1 MLNEVDG
8 KLLTNP
14 KVNVPD
20 WIDNIKFNNPV
31 ERKMNIE
38 FDNHT
43 INRKHI
49 IAERNNDLGNVREMK
64 FSFNEKQLQVFA
76 MNELS
81 KFLKKYRYT
90 ANASVDNDK
99 VVIKATLL
107 NNPLEYTFTYNDDNG
122 KIVANK
128 IFTTKIASIVN
139 EYPYSEAGLE
149 DSIEDSQTVDLNKPT
164 KVKQASYQYTVMTRY
179 EILQRCNNRLSLA
192 KELIEKNVKEG
203 NIVAIGSNEYAS
215 TYDIN
220 YLFPDTREQFAGEV
234 SHTAEFVNNR
244 VAKASY
250 ENKSANRL
258 AIEASNIINRTFNV
272 YKVVNASRDNDNL
285 YITSVI
291 NHNNMRD
298 SYGFVFNIE
307 NEKVAKLQY
316 IEDEQ
321 MNRFTVAQLL
331 QKFGN
336 DDKEI
341 KEYLNGKDNQI
352 AGGYVYS
359 AKELKAQLHNYISSE
374 NINQMIQDWEE
385 NNLVTK
391 LNSTTYASNKSLS
404 ELVRGTK
411 FRSKNEIENIKKA
424 KIRFGNDDKFYSYE
438 TKDNDTRTQ
447 QAIKNIEAYKEAV
460 VAQVNHKFKNCDVK
474 MLSKDKFVL
483 SFINSN
489 NKKRIV
495 SGYIKKGNI
504 LCKAGTKYVNLDE
517 LKTMFTRSKL
527 LSAYVKDT
535 DVDISKDKKIII
547 SHKQFVNNLK
557 DYLTEEQTN
566 QLINDLVNSKKIAK
580 INSNTYVANTSFNN
594 LLNSYTKDIDKNLKT
609 YNLEK
614 ANRTTLSELVRHY
627 ISDNDTRT
635 QEALDKKEQ
644 YFVKAYNLI
653 GKYLNDFDLTMLDNQ
668 NMIIAFK
675 AKDNKKR
682 NIVAKIDNEHVYCK
696 INDKMIEI
704 KDLANRFKNS
714 KILSAYLKENN
725 SDSHNKVII
734 SKRNFHEKLFNILP
748 EEDIDTMIDELV
760 KKNVITKISS
770 TLYASEQSFEDLMR
784 SSNLNVSEGLKE
796 DNLSK
801 ANKVADKELEAEYID
816 DTDTRNVEKRLT
828 VSEFK
833 SQFSN
838 ALPKHLECIKF
849 DSIKMDENNV
859 RCTAQIFN
867 KNNGLSITAKFDMG
881 IENGL
886 VNTESEKDLDS
897 LFELSTINKTYNEY
911 SSNKHEKHNIILSK
925 REMLNKMKKIANE
938 KDILNTISKWEK
950 TNKISKINSD
960 KYASQYSFEELL
972 SLSDL
977 NAYDK
982 ETIDNQF
989 KKAQINGLAIPK
1001 EYHIQDSDSKDIKN
1015 ISDGKSKEYFK
1026 QLHSKAQ
1033 YRLSSLIGKNKISK
1047 TRVDLLQKELNQAD
1061 NFEQLDEFN
1070 KKLNRY

>member
-1 MLNEVDG
+1 MLNEVNG

-14 KVNVPD
+14 KVEVPE
-20 WIDNIKFNNPV
+20 WINNIEFKNPV
-31 ERKMNIE
+31 ERRMNIT
-38 FDNHT
+38 FDNDV
-43 INRKHI
+43 INRKHV
-49 IAERNNDLGNVREMK
+49 IAERNNNLGNVRDMK
-64 FSFNEKQLQVFA
+64 FSFNDKQLQVFA
-76 MNELS
+76 MNELA
-81 KFLKKYRYT
+81 KFLKKQRYT
-90 ANASVDNDK
+90 AKPTVANNQVI
-99 VVIKATLL
+99 IKANLE
-107 NNPLEYTFTYNDDNG
+107 NNPLEYTFKYMDNNG
-122 KIVANK
+122 KIVADK
-128 IFTTKIASIVN
+128 MFTTKIANMVN

-149 DSIEDSQTVDLNKPT
+149 DSIEDSQTVDLKKPT
-164 KVKQASYQYTVMTRY
+164 KVKTATYQYTVMTRY
-179 EILQRCNNRLSLA
+179 EILQRCNNRLSVA
-192 KELIEKNVKEG
+192 KELIEKNIKEG

-220 YLFPDTREQFAGEV
+220 YLFPDTKEQFAGEV

-244 VAKASY
+244 VSKASY

-258 AIEASNIINRTFNV
+258 AIEASNIINHTFNV
-272 YKVVNASRDNDNL
+272 YKVVDASRDNDNL
-285 YITSVI
+285 YITSI
-291 NHNNMRD
+291 ISHNDMRD
-298 SYGFVFNIE
+298 KFGFVFNIE

-316 IEDEQ
+316 IEDEK

-331 QKFGN
+331 QKFGE

-341 KEYLNGKDNQI
+341 KEYLNGENKQI

-359 AKELKAQLHNYISSE
+359 AKELKAQLHNYISSD
-374 NINQMIQDWEE
+374 NINQMIQNWEG

-447 QAIKNIEAYKEAV
+447 QAVRNIEAYKEAV

-483 SFINSN
+483 SFMNSN

-495 SGYIKKGNI
+495 SGYINKGNI
-504 LCKAGTKYVNLDE
+504 LCKAGTRYVNLDE
-517 LKTMFTRSKL
+517 LKSMFKRSKL
-527 LSAYVKDT
+527 LSAYVNDADE
-535 DVDISKDKKIII
+535 DVSKEHKMVI
-547 SHKQFVNNLK
+547 SHKQFVDNLK

-566 QLINDLVNSKKIAK
+566 QLINELVDSKKIAK
-580 INSNTYVANTSFNN
+580 INSNTYVANTSFEN
-594 LLNSYTKDIDKNLKT
+594 LLNAYTKDIDKNLKAS
-609 YNLEK
+609 NLEK

-627 ISDNDTRT
+627 ITDNDTRT

-644 YFVKAYNLI
+644 RFVKAYNLI
-653 GKYLNDFDLTMLDNQ
+653 GKYLNDFDLKMLDSQ
-668 NMIIAFK
+668 NMVIAFK

-682 NIVAKIDNEHVYCK
+682 NIVAKLSNDNIYCN
-696 INDKMIEI
+696 INNKMIEI

-714 KILSAYLKENN
+714 KMLSAYLKENN

-734 SKRNFHEKLFNILP
+734 SKRNFHEKLFNILSK
-748 EEDIDTMIDELV
+748 EDIDTMIDELV
-760 KKNVITKISS
+760 KNNVIKKIAS

-784 SSNLNVSEGLKE
+784 NSNLNVAEGLKE
-796 DNLSK
+796 DNLNK
-801 ANKVADKELEAEYID
+801 ANKVADKELEAEYVD
-816 DTDTRNVEKRLT
+816 DADTRNVEKKLT

-833 SQFSN
+833 SQFAS
-838 ALPKHLECIKF
+838 ALPKHLECVKF
-849 DSIKMDENNV
+849 DSIKMDDDSV

-867 KNNGLSITAKFDMG
+867 RNNGLSITAKFDMG

-897 LFELSTINKTYNEY
+897 LFKLSTINQTYNEY
-911 SSNKHEKHNIILSK
+911 ASNKHEKHNIILSK

-938 KDILNTISKWEK
+938 KDILNTINQWEK
-950 TNKISKINSD
+950 SKKISKIDSD
-960 KYASQYSFEELL
+960 KYASQYSLEELL

-977 NAYDK
+977 SAYDK
-982 ETIDNQF
+982 EMIDSQF
-989 KKAQINGLAIPK
+989 KKAQVNGLAIPK
-1001 EYHIQDSDSKDIKN
+1001 EYHMQDSDSKDIKN
-1015 ISDGKSKEYFK
+1015 ISDGKTKQYFDD
-1026 QLHSKAQ
+1026 LHAKAQ
-1033 YRLSSLIGKNKISK
+1033 YRLSSLIGANKVSK
-1047 TRVDLLQKELNQAD
+1047 TRVSLLQNELNQA
-1061 NFEQLDEFN
+1061 NTFEQLDEFN